1 MSMIFL
7 WSDSIPLE
15 LKVVY
20 SEDEEHDVVTGGW

>member
-20 SEDEEHDVVTGGW
+20 SEDEERDMVTGG